1 MSAEDISY
9 KHSCENLTQFCFFLA
24 VIQLII
30 GLLNDFIVN
39 FEEDWEHAQINHA
52 H

>member
-1 MSAEDISY
+1 MAGEMSAMDISY
-9 KHSCENLTQFCFFLA
+9 KHSCENSNTIFFLA

-39 FEEDWEHAQINHA
+39 FED
-52 H
+52 

>member
-1 MSAEDISY
+1 MSAMDISY
-9 KHSCENLTQFCFFLA
+9 KHSCENSNTILFFLA

-39 FEEDWEHAQINHA
+39 FED
-52 H
+52 